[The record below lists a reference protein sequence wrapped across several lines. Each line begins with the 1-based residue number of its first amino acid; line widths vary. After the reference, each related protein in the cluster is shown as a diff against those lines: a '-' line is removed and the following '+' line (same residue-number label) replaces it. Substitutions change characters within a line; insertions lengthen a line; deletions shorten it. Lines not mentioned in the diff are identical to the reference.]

1 MNKETMKKVCT
12 VIIAICAIVLMF
24 GLIDMLFSAL
34 STDDLV
40 AVSSISGESK
50 KVLLLG
56 KWTML
61 ALCFVI
67 IAAVVISVLNY
78 FGKNRSLCFLTGG
91 LYIFIALMAVA
102 FAIAVYIVGK
112 GELSASTRYTSGAL
126 FCENY
131 LKVAVASAVL
141 GAYYTVCAVQSLKNK
156 GGCENGGNV

>member
-91 LYIFIALMAVA
+91 LYIFIALTAIA
-102 FAIAVYIVGK
+102 FAIAAYLVGK
-112 GELSASTRYTSGAL
+112 DSSSYTSGVL

-131 LKVAVASAVL
+131 LQIAVASAVL
-141 GAYYTVCAVQSLKNK
+141 GAYYTTCAVQSLKNK
-156 GGCENGGNV
+156 GGENGGNV